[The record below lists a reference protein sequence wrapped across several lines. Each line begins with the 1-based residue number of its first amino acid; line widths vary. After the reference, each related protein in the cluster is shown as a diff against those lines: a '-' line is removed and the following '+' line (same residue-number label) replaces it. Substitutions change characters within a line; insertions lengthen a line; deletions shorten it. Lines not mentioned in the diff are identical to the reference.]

1 MKSSDRVV
9 RRRRSRSK
17 TSASAAGYGARSASG
32 GTAKRQQAGTH
43 LCKVSR
49 LVKRPKTRLD
59 HFAAKWV
66 DSCKYWYNA
75 FFIKEEGCLMENVK
89 LIIARNI
96 ASLRKANH
104 LTQTELAARLNYSDK
119 AVSKWERGDSVP
131 DVVVLKEIADL
142 FGVTL
147 DYLVQA
153 EHPQE
158 TRPTK
163 LRQLH
168 NHGFILGMCIMLVWL
183 LAVVVFAAVNMA
195 NPGVETASWLAF
207 VAAVPVSMIVWLIFN
222 SIWFNPRRNFLI
234 VSLLMWTLLGAVYVT
249 CLAFGSNPWLLFLI
263 GVPGQIII
271 AFASRLRYK
280 NRTVVP
286 TDDVPEIKSEEE

>member
-1 MKSSDRVV
+1 
-9 RRRRSRSK
+9 
-17 TSASAAGYGARSASG
+17 
-32 GTAKRQQAGTH
+32 
-43 LCKVSR
+43 
-49 LVKRPKTRLD
+49 
-59 HFAAKWV
+59 
-66 DSCKYWYNA
+66 
-75 FFIKEEGCLMENVK
+75 MENVK